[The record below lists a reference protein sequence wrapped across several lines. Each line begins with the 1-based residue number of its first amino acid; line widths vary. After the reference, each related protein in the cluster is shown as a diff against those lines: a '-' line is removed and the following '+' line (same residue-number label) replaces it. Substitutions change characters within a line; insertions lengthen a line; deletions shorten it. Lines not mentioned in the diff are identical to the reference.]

1 MRPDSTPTAA
11 TTPSAILRKVSLWQ
25 QKASI
30 PFTPL
35 PDDKALVLLADANV
49 PEVDINTRLDRL
61 TINGQRATHRVIAHY
76 PDLHALDRLD
86 EACQGG
92 GLSSN
97 LPAAGVRALLQA
109 AEIAI
114 LNIKELSERIVVDIK
129 EGRLGDA
136 QEKNAWV
143 SSLHQSLYSLSRL
156 AAQMPLH
163 GKGTHVSFAESP
175 HMGLCLEAID
185 SMHNTLLEAN
195 LVQASELGS
204 RQLYEH
210 GRNLTHHTYVD
221 TMYYN
226 LWFMGTSTIN
236 VPGVQKEEIED
247 GYSFYKRFV
256 GSEAVYKS
264 VFELDQTGD
273 NFFRQFRAYHQMSEV
288 LLKHANQLIA
298 DSTKRLLTQT
308 EQPDQ
313 NLLVIKDNLRTANA
327 IMAIVV
333 ENIIPVN
340 RDLGHKKF
348 HELRGSLGI
357 TSGSQSPNIKAG
369 LFELYESL
377 VSAVK
382 LHVAKTSADAT
393 CDEAAL
399 TKNLASIVEA
409 PNKDLATH
417 ALYDILSETL
427 AVHEGLRA
435 WRGTHMQFVR
445 GNLGAARKGEQ
456 PAVSISSTVQPLKLI
471 HQFSRQAHGPK
482 DPIAP
487 IYEAM
492 LGKPFDPVP
501 SFANMFAGN
510 NGPDGDGFVSRMLN
524 QTAASARNL
533 NPDTQARVLTGGA
546 GGGRPY

>member
-1 MRPDSTPTAA
+1 MVPDTAA
-11 TTPSAILRKVSLWQ
+11 STTTPQSVLKKVYAWQ
-25 QKASI
+25 QKASV
-30 PFTPL
+30 PFLPL
-35 PDDKALVLLADANV
+35 PDDQALALLTDAKV
-49 PEVDINTRLDRL
+49 PEEDISTRLDKL
-61 TINGQRATHRVIAHY
+61 TLNGERATHRVIAHY

-86 EACQGG
+86 EASEGMD
-92 GLSSN
+92 LSSN

-114 LNIKELSERIVVDIK
+114 LNIKELSERIVVDVTA
-129 EGRLGDA
+129 GHLGDA
-136 QEKNAWV
+136 QEKNAWIG
-143 SSLHQSLYSLSRL
+143 SLHQSLFSLSRL

-175 HMGLCLEAID
+175 HMGLCLEAIEAMHQSLID
-185 SMHNTLLEAN
+185 SN

-210 GRNLTHHTYVD
+210 GRNLTHHAYVD

-226 LWFMGTSTIN
+226 LWFMATSTIN
-236 VPGVQKEEIED
+236 VPGVKRAEEED
-247 GYSFYKRFV
+247 AHDFYKRFI

-264 VFELDQTGD
+264 VFELDQIGD

-298 DSTKRLLTQT
+298 DSARRLLTQSN
-308 EQPDQ
+308 QPEQ
-313 NLLVIKDNLRTANA
+313 NLLTIKDNLRTANA
-327 IMAIVV
+327 ILAIVV

-340 RDLGHKKF
+340 RNLGHKKF

-357 TSGSQSPNIKAG
+357 TSGSNSPNIKAG
-369 LFELYESL
+369 LFELYDHL
-377 VSAVK
+377 VNAVK
-382 LHVAKTSADAT
+382 LHVAKTDAT
-393 CDEAAL
+393 AVCDEQAL
-399 TKNLASIVEA
+399 DHELASIVAE
-409 PNKDLATH
+409 PGKDLTTH

-445 GNLGAARKGEQ
+445 GNLGAARRGEV
-456 PAVSISSTVQPLKLI
+456 PAVSISSTKQPLKLI

-482 DPIAP
+482 DPITP
-487 IYEAM
+487 IYEAL

-510 NGPDGDGFVSRMLN
+510 NGPDGNSFVSRMLN
-524 QTAASARNL
+524 ETAASARNL
-533 NPDTQARVLTGGA
+533 NQDTQNRVLYGGS
-546 GGGRPY
+546 GGSR